1 MTEEREKPE
10 FRVEAQG
17 FDEENRDLHEC
28 MQCGASI
35 SASSEFCRVCGAEL
49 SGGGWD
55 EPVDAATDRG
65 NTDES

>member
-1 MTEEREKPE
+1 MTDEKARPR
-10 FRVEAQG
+10 FPVEAQG

-35 SASSEFCRVCGAEL
+35 SANSEFCRVCGAEL

-55 EPVDAATDRG
+55 KPDAATETGSSED
-65 NTDES
+65 

>member
-1 MTEEREKPE
+1 MIEKGEKPE
-10 FRVEAQG
+10 FNVEAQG
-17 FDEENRDLHEC
+17 FDEENRELHEC

-55 EPVDAATDRG
+55 EPGTAADAGSSED
-65 NTDES
+65 

>member
-1 MTEEREKPE
+1 MVEKGEKPE
-10 FRVEAQG
+10 FKVEAQG
-17 FDEENRDLHEC
+17 FDEENRGLHEC

-55 EPVDAATDRG
+55 EPGAAAADAGSGKD
-65 NTDES
+65 

>member
-1 MTEEREKPE
+1 MAEESERPE
-10 FRVEAQG
+10 FKVEAQG
-17 FDEENRDLHEC
+17 FDEENRVLHEC

-55 EPVDAATDRG
+55 GPGDVTESGAAPKD
-65 NTDES
+65 